1 MKRKT
6 VSFDMSEI
14 KTAQKGYDEVNPASP
29 YERVILKELKNRK
42 WITASYISKKFGY
55 PDRSIGSNL
64 KRMER
69 LGILKGKWDWLK
81 AEDGRLRKY
90 HMYTLKK

>member
-42 WITASYISKKFGY
+42 WITASYICKKYGY

>member
-29 YERVILKELKNRK
+29 YERVILK
-42 WITASYISKKFGY
+42 S
-55 PDRSIGSNL
+55 
-64 KRMER
+64 
-69 LGILKGKWDWLK
+69 
-81 AEDGRLRKY
+81 
-90 HMYTLKK
+90 